1 MPTSNSNK
9 NNLFNEPLISNEPM
23 HPQNNANEDTQ
34 EVENKSGY
42 EFFDIDNVGSNEIK
56 ELVDLLIS
64 EQDCDPCTTTDK
76 DSNSVIELDAI
87 LNIQNVVNLYERLK
101 KSYAENNAIEINA
114 SQVNSIDT
122 ATLQLL
128 FALKRDAIKNQKQV
142 IFTKPSLKFLES
154 ARLLGLLDELEIQ
167 A

>member
-42 EFFDIDNVGSNEIK
+42 EFFDIDSGGNEIK